1 MLCALVEQWG
11 KLYGK
16 DMLVY
21 NVHGLTHL
29 AADAMRFGPLDTF
42 SAFPF
47 ENFLG
52 KIKKGFQTSARHRV
66 DVSPMLA

>member
-1 MLCALVEQWG
+1 MFVEHWG

-29 AADAMRFGPLDTF
+29 AADAMRFGPIDTF
-42 SAFPF
+42 SAFTF
-47 ENFLG
+47 ETFLAR
-52 KIKKGFQTSARHRV
+52 IKTKA
-66 DVSPMLA
+66 